1 MEKELAARKQGKK
14 KSSSKAASRAGKN
27 ARSAGKTAGRAAE
40 RNESGRTLRN
50 EIAGI
55 LIIFVGV
62 FLLYAQFARESG
74 VFGEYLHTASTF
86 LLGSA
91 GTVIMGLALILFGI
105 YTVTRFRPFSN
116 YLTMGAVIFAI
127 LNVMAMMSLEDNLLR
142 YGAFSKQL
150 MISLRDVP
158 TKGGL
163 LGAWLGGFYRMFLSE
178 AGGYIFA
185 SVMILICLVVIFR
198 ESLYDYRQKR
208 RIIRKQ
214 DREVREKIK
223 QEKFDTKLRAR
234 EEAMRNGEDRS
245 LIGGIKERLI
255 SNPYDD
261 EPEQKTEE
269 ETESI
274 RERLKREYEEHLK
287 KQEEENIEPVIN
299 TYSEETEEVREEKPK
314 RKRRKKPEAE
324 DMSLEEMQA
333 ENDKQK
339 KQIEDI
345 KKALKDQEEKPKEN
359 VPYVFPKTSL
369 LMKTRRGDSASEK
382 SLVRENITKLEETL
396 ATFRIGAR
404 VTEVSIGPAVT
415 RYEVELEPGIKVSK
429 VVGLQDNIAMAL
441 AANGDIRMEAP
452 IPGKS
457 AIGIEVPN
465 RNRAMVRFRELVE
478 SEEFRN
484 SKSKL
489 SVALAKNITGKPV
502 IMDIAK
508 LPHLLIAGA
517 TGSGKSVC
525 INTIINSI
533 LFNATPEEVR
543 LILIDPKMVELSV
556 YEGIPHLLVPV
567 ETNPVHAASALK
579 WAEKKMEERYSTF
592 ARNRVK
598 NIESYNEKMQ
608 ALGGEKMPHWLIIV
622 DELAD
627 LMMTSK
633 NMVEPSVNRLAQL
646 ARAAG
651 IHLVIAT
658 QRPSVDVI
666 TGLIKAN
673 IPSRISFSVSSQI
686 DSRTILDG
694 SGAESLLG
702 NGDMLYA
709 PIGANSPIRAQG
721 AYIDEKEV
729 EKVVEFIKSTQ
740 HANYDED
747 AMNGIDTVAAEENL
761 PSSPKNNVLDD
772 DFDDDKFAEALN
784 LAFELGEISTS
795 MLQRRLRIGYARA
808 GRIVDEMEQ
817 RGIVSEPDGSKP
829 RKVLKKR
836 EDFFSNS
843 VVESDEVYPEGALDI
858 EDEIY

>member
-1 MEKELAARKQGKK
+1 MARK
-14 KSSSKAASRAGKN
+14 KSAKTRSTRNKNTKA
-27 ARSAGKTAGRAAE
+27 KTAAK
-40 RNESGRTLRN
+40 RNRQEDTRMRTVKN
-50 EIAGI
+50 EILGI
-55 LIIFVGV
+55 IIIFLGV
-62 FLLYAQFARESG
+62 FMLYSSFAKDSG
-74 VFGEYLHTASTF
+74 VLGNHLKDGFTF
-86 LLGSA
+86 LFGTTGSVFF
-91 GTVIMGLALILFGI
+91 GVALVLFGA
-105 YTVTRFRPFSN
+105 YTVSRMKPFSN
-116 YLTMGAVIFAI
+116 YVSLVCIFFMMLNILAV
-127 LNVMAMMSLEDNLLR
+127 LSMEEDLLK

-150 MISLRDVP
+150 MISLRSIP
-158 TKGGL
+158 TRGGL
-163 LGAWLGGFYRMFLSE
+163 LGVWLGGMYKSFLSE

-185 SVMILICLVVIFR
+185 AAMIIICLVMIFR
-198 ESLYDYRQKR
+198 ENIATFRENRSAIRQR
-208 RIIRKQ
+208 Q
-214 DREVREKIK
+214 QEVREEMRKEKLDRKLEKTEEKIR
-223 QEKFDTKLRAR
+223 TG
-234 EEAMRNGEDRS
+234 NDRT
-245 LIGGIKERLI
+245 LLDGLKGRLI
-255 SNPYDD
+255 SNPYDEESLPEKDD
-261 EPEQKTEE
+261 ETRKI
-269 ETESI
+269 SD
-274 RERLKREYEEHLK
+274 RWKKEYEEQQK
-287 KQEEENIEPVIN
+287 KQKEPVIN
-299 TYSEETEEVREEKPK
+299 TYSEESDETAAEKTPK
-314 RKRRKKPEAE
+314 KGRKKKKEEEP
-324 DMSLEEMQA
+324 SLEAMQL

-339 KQIEDI
+339 KQIEEI
-345 KKALKDQEEKPKEN
+345 RKALKEQDDRKKES
-359 VPYVFPKTSL
+359 VPYTFPSTDL
-369 LMKTRRGDSASEK
+369 LKKSKRGDSAAEK
-382 SLVRENITKLEETL
+382 NLVRENITKLENTL
-396 ATFRIGAR
+396 ATFNVGAR
-404 VTEVSIGPAVT
+404 VTEVSIGPSVT

-441 AANGDIRMEAP
+441 AASGDIRMEAP

-465 RNRAMVRFRELVE
+465 RNRAMVRFREIVE
-478 SEEFRN
+478 SSEFRN

-502 IMDIAK
+502 IMDISK

-533 LFNATPEEVR
+533 LFNASPEDVR

-579 WAEKKMEERYSTF
+579 WAEKKMEERYRTF
-592 ARNRVK
+592 AK
-598 NIESYNEKMQ
+598 NIVKDIKGYNEKMEQ
-608 ALGGEKMPHWLIIV
+608 TGGEKMPHWLIIV

-633 NMVEPSVNRLAQL
+633 QMTEPSIVRLAQL

-673 IPSRISFSVSSQI
+673 IPSRISFAVTSQI

-694 SGAESLLG
+694 AGAESLLG

-709 PIGANSPIRAQG
+709 PMGSNSPTRAQG
-721 AYIDEKEV
+721 AFIDEKEV
-729 EKVVEFIKSTQ
+729 EQVVAFIKQTQ

-817 RGIVSEPDGSKP
+817 RGIVSAPDGSKP

-843 VVESDEVYPEGALDI
+843 VVESDDVLPEGSLDI